1 MLDNHTPSARVAA
14 FADDPVTFPTAPPA
28 AWFHDLPDWL
38 DTTWEA
44 GLVQINPQGRVA
56 ALVAPYGECILD
68 GGSNCW
74 MPPTSPTGY
83 EYAHVGTVI
92 SAEGEPVRVAN
103 IGGGVSH
110 YDLRDPYAMSPAVKH
125 YSNTA
130 TRVMVGRYH
139 DRPDA
144 GGIVFLGSMWPTASE
159 LDVVEARA
167 SALSGD
173 WRWVESLGGHDMAG
187 AQLVNNPGF
196 RPNRQRRNAML
207 SLGVMNFAV
216 AASLAAPGGMEN
228 VALRGTWTPQPGS
241 TYAVLDR
248 LAEIEAV
255 LAHLLNA
262 AVVDDEPVTDDDIA
276 DAETVAGLTD
286 DAGYPVA
293 VVAGGRHSRRP
304 NPLSSPKEIA
314 GRHGHKP
321 HGPSIRWPALYE
333 HLKAKGYS
341 KQKAAMISNGQWRK
355 RHGLPPKSA
364 PGSKGKV
371 RVASVGTPVDLSGA
385 VINGEPVTGANIVLV
400 PDDPAALA
408 VPGGDPEDILHVT
421 VKYLNQAES
430 WTDTDR
436 EQVNAMVGDWA
447 RRHGPF
453 TATVGGVGT
462 LGDNGAVVY
471 HLDVPGLTDARGE
484 LSDRIDSETVH
495 DTSDTYDGYT
505 PHLTAGY
512 NLDPM
517 PDRPT
522 DPVTFSRARV
532 QWADQGV
539 EFPLGEPQA
548 YTAAGR
554 KHVRDA
560 DKDGKI
566 FDGTPKEQPYIP
578 LPDEALSVV
587 KETFGGSDKDVAESW
602 QKAQAKVDAAKP
614 DEMLKG
620 GTPNAPG
627 VHPTAAAA
635 QQRGK
640 VHAKV
645 TNPGRMKKFAEGDT
659 VEVAYRDAEFG
670 TVWTTDKNGKNR
682 KYLIRWDKLGEPDL
696 DAKTTEG
703 YEFATS
709 DQVKA
714 AAASQGKVG
723 VRVGDGRLW
732 RAGIGRGDHVDATF
746 VDDQFAR
753 VTAPNGKDYLV
764 RWERFDA
771 VGTPGGYKQAAEA
784 PGFKVPDVPAV
795 EADVP
800 EPPAPG
806 SLAETLAVIKETY
819 PEVKLDVVED
829 VPRWE
834 KPDGMSDERWAQ
846 IEPMLSKLADE
857 YPEVGFKGVKWI
869 DPEASSALATKDKDT
884 ILLNPDL
891 WKSWTDEDWDQR
903 AEEFGKAHALVDPS
917 PAGVIAHEFGHILD
931 GWILEQLA
939 DDPDARA
946 RYDAFHDR
954 AKESVN
960 APSTYAMDN
969 GYEFAAETFAA
980 LVNGNHALGED
991 HPWDESIQ
999 QSMADLQSL
1008 IDEARGKANGVEADA
1023 PDVTPEVPDD
1033 TGTLTPMQQ
1042 LGVPYPQQDLPNP
1055 KGKGEKGWTKTGA
1068 QGGSNPGGLF
1078 EDPNGTS
1085 WYVKDTKSEDH
1096 AKVEVAANLLYEL
1109 AGIDVPE
1116 VVQGTQG
1123 DRVASKI
1130 VEGDKI
1136 ESLSQAIKND
1146 PEAMAKIREGLV
1158 VDAWLANWDVAG
1170 LGLDNII
1177 VADGEPKRIDSG
1189 GALTYRAMGSPKGA
1203 AFGDKV
1209 TEIDT
1214 LRDPSK
1220 NAAAAKV
1227 FGPTTEEELRAGA
1240 EKVAAVTPEQIQKV
1254 VDDMGLEQS
1263 IADKLIAR
1271 RQDIIDRLLPADMTP
1286 EPAAPE
1292 VAPGTAPT
1300 TDVAALTAE
1309 VADLGQQWNDAFDAE
1324 DWATA
1329 MDLGGQIAAKQQQIA
1344 DASPDGSPEQKLALS
1359 SKKTI
1364 EQAAPYVQMKLDG
1377 AAGPSVEDAA
1387 KAKAVDDLKAQLYAL
1402 PNYND
1407 AVDAGDIS
1415 AQHDIAQQKVD
1426 LFAQLAQ
1433 AHSDAG
1439 DFGVADVA
1447 EAASDSWADMVAEL
1461 ESQMD
1466 AGTPGG
1472 ATTDVPGVGGTVGD
1486 DMFNAALAAG
1496 NAWNDAY
1503 DAKDL
1508 NGQLT
1513 AAKKSQMLYQGAA
1526 EQYAAADDTGK
1537 AQKAQAAADAWQ
1549 ETIDEHIAEGA
1560 VQTFD
1565 MPVEFAVKG
1574 QVVHKSDGS
1583 TATIQAVTKNPD
1595 VVWLDYTDGTAGQF
1609 KVGEKLKVSNAP
1621 EVPADAPEASVGS
1634 EKPVKDLQPGDVVT
1648 FDGDEITVNGVTPYG
1663 NNGYEVQGT
1672 NVATG
1677 KPEVMS
1683 WTTPDA
1689 KVKLA
1694 EDAPGPA
1701 AGDTP
1706 TTKAASDL
1714 IAGDTIKIPGGT
1726 DDDFNVIAVTLL
1738 DTGPNQGKVLVQGEY
1753 DGGGSGSFI
1762 APPGEQITLGLDQPP
1777 NGAHVPAKTIEVG
1790 DTIHHPGLGDLTV
1803 TEASTT
1809 PSGKVWIKTGNG
1821 GFGQLWDSFPPDLD
1835 FAVTKGDN
1843 VTALDGGA
1851 PSITKT
1857 TAELQPGD
1865 QFDHPQWGQV
1875 TVTEVA
1881 KSKFSNNGQ
1890 TMVYY
1895 QTGSGATMSQ
1905 TYADDVPWD
1914 VTQDSGSAT
1923 AASKVSA
1930 EDLKVGD
1937 KFKNL
1942 AGNTLTV
1949 TGEPFPEETADGDP
1963 YLSIPVKDQY
1973 GIKFEHSVD
1982 SPLDEVELIG
1992 GDTAPAGPTMGKVS
2006 DLAKGD
2012 VVKTTV
2018 GNKTVAQVQAPAKPG
2033 LSWKI
2038 LYTDGTDS
2046 IKEGKSE
2053 VEITSK
2059 GPGEPVT
2066 PTQKLGHDLKVGDTA
2081 PSGPATKIAEALV
2094 PGDTIIHP
2102 DTKQPAVVKY
2112 VQPVKGGVDVG
2123 FAGPHDNA
2131 ILLSNYDVQM
2141 AADAP
2146 AAPTQKL
2153 GHDLEVG
2160 DIVVDGGS
2168 YYEVTYAETG
2178 GAGYTT
2184 VKTKNLATGKVDTQP
2199 SYKPGS
2205 TETVMV
2211 LPPGSKPD
2219 LGVPTQTSNAPQID
2233 TTPPV
2238 ERVEHPPVAP
2248 PDPTDK
2254 WGDPPSGG
2262 STTTA
2267 ATFTPASSEEL
2278 FAAAEAAGDEGIQV
2292 RVGDNRLS
2300 KRGVKKGDVVTVTAV
2315 QGSKAP
2321 AVQIKAEGD
2330 RPGFRASPDRF
2341 NAIQTDTG
2349 GSVDNDDLGFVT
2361 AMTAVSSNPHEG
2373 SAFAFDSDLIEDTNV
2388 RVRAVTYRD
2397 GDTDRPVHAFQ
2408 FKVTEAHTA
2417 GMEAA
2422 LADAQ
2427 RSHGTSVPNE
2437 VNGVVMPGTGQT
2449 FAGSTWSKDVTL
2461 PDGRTAK
2468 VRWLR
2473 SDSKSEGEPWA
2484 LNNMVQVHVFDDG
2497 QPVTQDDVAA
2507 IMGQLGVGANY
2518 PSTEDQQAL
2527 FGNVLDSVFHKPGSG
2542 LSGREAAA
2550 KIGITSA
2557 DVSLRRVGNSVT
2569 PVLTPEATEK
2579 VLQHGQMKGG
2589 GFHHKFWKDG
2599 NPTNPDPDIAFSMIT
2614 GEGLMSTTTR
2624 WSEGVGNSG
2633 MSSPTD
2639 IKTGGADYV
2648 FTRQSSTMKGSDTGV
2663 MINADRA
2670 LQRLDWFAY
2679 SYDNYGKQWDSHK
2692 ASRNNILNLRDKSG
2706 SRETMF
2712 KRSVPVEDWNH
2723 ITMASSDR
2731 VKLIAKLKERGVVS
2745 INGVP
2750 VDEFVRDANGPIPVT
2765 DGSGVVY
2772 AADAPAA
2779 PVAPV
2784 V

>member
-462 LGDNGAVVY
+462 LGDKGAVVY

-764 RWERFDA
+764 RWDRLDA
-771 VGTPGGYKQAAEA
+771 VGDAN
-784 PGFKVPDVPAV
+784 GFKAAAKDFETPDALSAPDTPAKDVKSLQAEVVDLAKQFDTAHEAEDWQQAYDLASAIEAKQQEIIDISEPGSSAHYMATDMKKTIGQAKRNIEPNIKTSEPEPDV
-795 EADVP
+795 ET
-800 EPPAPG
+800 PP
-806 SLAETLAVIKETY
+806 
-819 PEVKLDVVED
+819 
-829 VPRWE
+829 
-834 KPDGMSDERWAQ
+834 
-846 IEPMLSKLADE
+846 
-857 YPEVGFKGVKWI
+857 
-869 DPEASSALATKDKDT
+869 DP
-884 ILLNPDL
+884 
-891 WKSWTDEDWDQR
+891 
-903 AEEFGKAHALVDPS
+903 
-917 PAGVIAHEFGHILD
+917 
-931 GWILEQLA
+931 
-939 DDPDARA
+939 
-946 RYDAFHDR
+946 
-954 AKESVN
+954 
-960 APSTYAMDN
+960 
-969 GYEFAAETFAA
+969 
-980 LVNGNHALGED
+980 
-991 HPWDESIQ
+991 
-999 QSMADLQSL
+999 
-1008 IDEARGKANGVEADA
+1008 
-1023 PDVTPEVPDD
+1023 
-1033 TGTLTPMQQ
+1033 GTLTPVQSV
-1042 LGVPYPQQDLPNP
+1042 GTPYPQQDLPNP
-1055 KGKGEKGWTKTGA
+1055 KGDGENGWVKTGG

-1146 PEAMAKIREGLV
+1146 PEAMAKIREGMV

-1214 LRDPSK
+1214 MRDPLK
-1220 NAAAAKV
+1220 NAAATKV

-1402 PNYND
+1402 PDYND
-1407 AVDAGDIS
+1407 AVDAGDFQ
-1415 AQHDIAQQKVD
+1415 AQYDIAQQKVD

-1439 DFGVADVA
+1439 DFGAADAA
-1447 EAASDSWADMVAEL
+1447 EAASDSWSDAVAEL
-1461 ESQMD
+1461 EPQLD
-1466 AGTPGG
+1466 AGSPDG
-1472 ATTDVPGVGGTVGD
+1472 ATTDVPGVGGTAGD
-1486 DMFNAALAAG
+1486 DLFNDALAAG

-1537 AQKAQAAADAWQ
+1537 AQKAQVAADAWQ

-1694 EDAPGPA
+1694 EDAPGPD

-1762 APPGEQITLGLDQPP
+1762 APPGEQITLGLGQPP
-1777 NGAHVPAKTIEVG
+1777 NGAQVPAKTIEVG

-1803 TEASTT
+1803 TEASAT

-1905 TYADDVPWD
+1905 AYADDVPWD
-1914 VTQDSGSAT
+1914 VTQGGGSAGT
-1923 AASKVSA
+1923 ASKVSA

-1937 KFKNL
+1937 KFDV
-1942 AGNTLTV
+1942 AGIGTLTV
-1949 TGEPFPEETADGDP
+1949 VGDSFPDETDGGEP
-1963 YLSIPVKDQY
+1963 YLSVPVKNDN
-1973 GIKFEHSVD
+1973 GDEFPWSFD

-1992 GDTAPAGPTMGKVS
+1992 GDTAPAGPTKGKVS

-2238 ERVEHPPVAP
+2238 ERVEHPPVAH

-2361 AMTAVSSNPHEG
+2361 AMTAVSSDPHGG
-2373 SAFAFDSDLIEDTNV
+2373 SAFAFDSGLIEDTNV

-2437 VNGVVMPGTGQT
+2437 VNGVVMPGTGQK

-2542 LSGREAAA
+2542 LSGRESAA
-2550 KIGITSA
+2550 KIGITTA

-2589 GFHHKFWKDG
+2589 GFHHKFWKDES
-2599 NPTNPDPDIAFSMIT
+2599 PTDPDPDIAFSMIT

-2679 SYDNYGKQWDSHK
+2679 NYDNYGKQWDSYK